1 MPNSVQLFYIG
12 CFVFIGSLFC
22 EFIDKDD
29 KFFTPYINEIPL
41 TDIATSFG
49 VGCIGIFG
57 FICIIKSLT
66 MIPPSTVATLR
77 TSQIFVAFIAQVIC
91 YALTYRKNN
100 NLEKC
105 AGMGLIGFYIE

>member
-77 TSQIFVAFIAQVIC
+77 TSQIFVAFIAQVIR
-91 YALTYRKNN
+91 YALSS
-100 NLEKC
+100 
-105 AGMGLIGFYIE
+105 